1 MAKESG
7 QKGNK
12 AKLISSAHNFSIIR
26 IGASAG
32 QFINGISV

>member
-7 QKGNK
+7 QKGNI
-12 AKLISSAHNFSIIR
+12 AKLTSSAHNFPCVG

-32 QFINGISV
+32 EFINGIAV